1 MKKSNL
7 ILIAAIVLIIY
18 YLTRPLNRVSD
29 ENEAHIQKMDAS
41 IRNNVRA
48 FLKEVEA
55 LGYTPKIIDSTR
67 TYQQQAYYKKLD
79 KRNASAGHSSHET
92 GNAFDIKI
100 YKGKQ
105 VLTKGTPKNI
115 WTASGIPEIAKYY
128 GMRWGGN
135 FKGYPDNNH
144 FDFLKL

>member
-1 MKKSNL
+1 MKKGDI
-7 ILIAAIVLIIY
+7 ILIGFILLIIY
-18 YLTRPLNRVSD
+18 YLTRPIANNS
-29 ENEAHIQKMDAS
+29 NEAHIQKMDAS
-41 IRNNVRA
+41 VRDTVRK
-48 FLKEVEA
+48 FLKEVES

-67 TYQQQAYYKKLD
+67 TYEQQAYYKRLD

-105 VLTKGTPKNI
+105 VLTKGTAKNI
-115 WTASGIPEIAKYY
+115 WIASGIPEIAKYY

-144 FDFLKL
+144 FDFL